1 MTGPIYT
8 LYSMTDKLSKT
19 MSIQFIFQ
27 VLHSANIYPTY
38 RNRTFCNR
46 ETYGFGIQD
55 LEDASK
61 KMIYTHGVLIFSQRG
76 IIIKI
81 SGCYNK

>member
-1 MTGPIYT
+1 
-8 LYSMTDKLSKT
+8 

-27 VLHSANIYPTY
+27 VLHSANIYSTY

>member
-1 MTGPIYT
+1 
-8 LYSMTDKLSKT
+8 

-27 VLHSANIYPTY
+27 VLHSANIYSK
-38 RNRTFCNR
+38 
-46 ETYGFGIQD
+46 
-55 LEDASK
+55 DASK

>member
-1 MTGPIYT
+1 MTGPIY
-8 LYSMTDKLSKT
+8 MTDKLPKT

-27 VLHSANIYPTY
+27 ILHSANIYSTY

-46 ETYGFGIQD
+46 KTYGFGIQD

-61 KMIYTHGVLIFSQRG
+61 KMIYTHEVLIFSQSFLSCC
-76 IIIKI
+76 I
-81 SGCYNK
+81 

>member
-1 MTGPIYT
+1 MTSPIYT
-8 LYSMTDKLSKT
+8 LYSMTDKLPKT

-27 VLHSANIYPTY
+27 VLHSANIYSTY
-38 RNRTFCNR
+38 QNRTFCNR

-61 KMIYTHGVLIFSQRG
+61 KMIHTHGVLIFSQRG

>member
-27 VLHSANIYPTY
+27 VLHSANIYSTY

-61 KMIYTHGVLIFSQRG
+61 KNDLYTRSSHFLTTWNHHQDFRLL
-76 IIIKI
+76 
-81 SGCYNK
+81 

>member
-27 VLHSANIYPTY
+27 VLHSANIYSTY

-46 ETYGFGIQD
+46 KTYGFGIQD

-61 KMIYTHGVLIFSQRG
+61 KMIYIHGVLIFSQRG